1 MEKRVMIDPM
11 TGEQKVVEIDTDRIK
26 NLFDL
31 IEMKLDDIEEFVDE
45 LEDNGEPIEGI
56 RRAIGNL
63 WDEINEIS

>member
-56 RRAIGNL
+56 RNAIGNL
-63 WDEINEIS
+63 WDEINNIS

>member
-1 MEKRVMIDPM
+1 MDK
-11 TGEQKVVEIDTDRIK
+11 IK

-56 RRAIGNL
+56 RKAIGNL
-63 WDEINEIS
+63 WDEINNIR

>member
-1 MEKRVMIDPM
+1 MIDPM

-56 RRAIGNL
+56 RNAIGNL
-63 WDEINEIS
+63 WDEINNIS